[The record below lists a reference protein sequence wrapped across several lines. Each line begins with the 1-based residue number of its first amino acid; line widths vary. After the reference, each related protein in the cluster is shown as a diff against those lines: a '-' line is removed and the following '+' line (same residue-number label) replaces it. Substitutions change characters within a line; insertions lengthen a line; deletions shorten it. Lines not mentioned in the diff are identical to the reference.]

1 MTNEE
6 YYLSLEQIIHS
17 YNELRKTGI
26 SLAQSVIGKTL
37 TKGDLFFCASL
48 DRVLHLID
56 GIIPMFKDRN
66 LTCAG
71 SLLRLQL
78 DNCMR
83 TYAAFIAKDKER
95 IFDCLICG
103 SPIKNEIDIN
113 GKKMTDFHLKEEVS
127 KFDPKFKQVYNQAS
141 GYIHLSEKAFYQIVT
156 DLDNHGKLTLQVGH
170 ALPERQNK
178 TLIECAEAF
187 LHFILLHYEML
198 NAVGESKKR
207 FKKSRMT

>member
-6 YYLSLEQIIHS
+6 YYLNIEKIIHS

-37 TKGDLFFCASL
+37 TKDDLFFCASL

-103 SPIKNEIDIN
+103 TPIKNEFDIN
-113 GKKMTDFHLKEEVS
+113 GKKMTDFHLKEEVA
-127 KFDPKFKQVYNQAS
+127 KLDPKFKQVYNQAS

-156 DLDNHGKLTLQVGH
+156 DLDNNGKLTLQVGH

-187 LHFILLHYEML
+187 RHFILLHYKML

-207 FKKSRMT
+207 FDKSCKT